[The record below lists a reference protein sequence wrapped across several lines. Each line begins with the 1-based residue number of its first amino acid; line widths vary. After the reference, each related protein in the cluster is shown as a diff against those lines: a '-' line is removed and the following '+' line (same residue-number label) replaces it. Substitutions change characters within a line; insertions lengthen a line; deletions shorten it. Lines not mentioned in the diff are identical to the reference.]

1 MSGVE
6 EEDTV
11 KGVAMWKK
19 TVVVRKKNPVG
30 CYDGSMWMVLITL
43 MISTLDHHGKQG
55 KKRG

>member
-19 TVVVRKKNPVG
+19 TVCGEEEESCRVLRWVNVDGTNNPH
-30 CYDGSMWMVLITL
+30 D
-43 MISTLDHHGKQG
+43 
-55 KKRG
+55 